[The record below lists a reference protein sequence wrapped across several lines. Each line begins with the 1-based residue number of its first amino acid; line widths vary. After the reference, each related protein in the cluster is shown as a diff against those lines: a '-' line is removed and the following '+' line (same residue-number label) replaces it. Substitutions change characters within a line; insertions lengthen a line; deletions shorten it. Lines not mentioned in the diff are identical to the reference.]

1 MFVLR
6 HTIQTR
12 FSVQKSIINTAPSH
26 IPPFQQKSEFKCSTC
41 LNSLNMKIPVSFEVS
56 FHWSHFW
63 CPLKI
68 VSSLHFLSFH
78 PFCHFR
84 SCEYRVGKST
94 RCLVLIRFG
103 VINYVLVAR
112 RKNIFFTI
120 LYCIFALCR
129 LKVWKI
135 WLLFAEHFTIKKT
148 NTHDTHALYTIVS
161 TGKLLKTVPQTHN
174 HWIYIFIIICNDL
187 HPLTLWISI
196 ISLYQRQ
203 QLSWK

>member
-1 MFVLR
+1 MFYVPK
-6 HTIQTR
+6 
-12 FSVQKSIINTAPSH
+12 FPKYENSCIIRSF
-26 IPPFQQKSEFKCSTC
+26 ISLKPFLMSFKNC
-41 LNSLNMKIPVSFEVS
+41 IF
-56 FHWSHFW
+56 
-63 CPLKI
+63 I
-68 VSSLHFLSFH
+68 IFLSFH

-174 HWIYIFIIICNDL
+174 H
-187 HPLTLWISI
+187 
-196 ISLYQRQ
+196 
-203 QLSWK
+203 